1 MGNFPGERF
10 DALLREYGLSESGI
24 KVTDASPRKTALPA
38 FRDFHSR
45 MLQAVRSLPGT
56 LEEPHL
62 VALDTLL
69 YFRRGRSGLVH
80 LEILKLAALP
90 RRGVL
95 TAFREIPGLS
105 RLYDEVYRRKWEDQS
120 LWISA
125 SYRENRLREFT
136 FTLGVQDFG
145 PETFSKAVRMD
156 LVWKEKDRWKGECFL
171 RSGKRLSEVN
181 P

>member
-1 MGNFPGERF
+1 
-10 DALLREYGLSESGI
+10 
-24 KVTDASPRKTALPA
+24 
-38 FRDFHSR
+38 
-45 MLQAVRSLPGT
+45 MLQAVRSLPGA
-56 LEEPHL
+56 LEESHL
-62 VALDTLL
+62 AALDTLL
-69 YFRRGRSGLVH
+69 YPRLRRDPGLVH

-95 TAFREIPGLS
+95 TAFQAVPGLS
-105 RLYDEVYRRKWEDQS
+105 RLYDEVYRRKWEEQS
-120 LWISA
+120 LQLSA
-125 SYRENRLREFT
+125 FYRKNRLREFT